1 MENNIQ
7 VRLFDAIVKKFKN
20 RSKALA
26 DYEKSFPG
34 TGSSTA
40 RARFNGTTS
49 ITYTHGMQVAAHYNL
64 HDLDVWK
71 EGWSETQFMVKVP
84 ALAPDMDAYLD
95 MLIKDLEWVKKQPN
109 AQIHLAI
116 HEMPFILLKKHRY
129 IAGFLLYFSLCIE
142 SNHPKFSH
150 YTFGTAFLQDPQITV
165 WLDRC
170 REALALYQQIPGTEY
185 WCPRMLQGI
194 KQKIKLI
201 QKIELYENTDMPITL
216 CHELDRLVDDLE
228 QKVKIGKKILGPE
241 QQGAAVRIL
250 NHDGFITN
258 TLMVAGSSAVGSL
271 FSYEERGILHV
282 QRYEAAIAQLQLDKI
297 ERSSNWGRGINSRFF
312 VQMRQYNEA

>member
-7 VRLFDAIVKKFKN
+7 VRLFDAIIKKFKN

-26 DYEKSFPG
+26 DYEKNFPG

-40 RARFNGTTS
+40 RARFNGTTA

-84 ALAPDMDAYLD
+84 ALTPDMDAYLD

-150 YTFGTAFLQDPQITV
+150 YTFGTAFLQDPQIVV

-170 REALALYQQIPGTEY
+170 REALALYQQIPGVEY

-201 QKIELYENTDMPITL
+201 QNADLYENTDMPTTL
-216 CHELDRLVDDLE
+216 CFELNRLIDDLE

-250 NHDGFITN
+250 SHDGFITN
-258 TLMVAGSSAVGSL
+258 THMVAESSESGVL

-282 QRYEAAIAQLQLDKI
+282 LRYEAAVAQLQLDKI
-297 ERSSNWGRGINSRFF
+297 ERSSNWGKGINSRFF